1 MKTPYCNFFFK
12 TDPHESFE
20 NEINEC
26 KNGLSDKNLP
36 IPVQIIRNDNF
47 LEIWVKNNDKY
58 DIFETGVSGS
68 ICKRDLQSSREPN
81 VLVPR
86 PPAECFS

>member
-1 MKTPYCNFFFK
+1 MLDSLLLPRA
-12 TDPHESFE
+12 DPVKSFE
-20 NEINEC
+20 ADINEC
-26 KNGLSDKNLP
+26 QNGLSKKNVS

-47 LEIWVKNNDKY
+47 LEIWVKNNNKY

-68 ICKRDLQSSREPN
+68 ICKHDLQSMREPN